1 MSSKSVKYICPTTG
15 KTKKK
20 IFSDGVTTLKKKH
33 FEELLQLR
41 TNQEAI
47 RAEIERRKKH
57 ISASM
62 EHVDILTV
70 QRANALT
77 ELEKEEKNLKSVQDA
92 YATLS
97 KNAKCYQ
104 KSLKS
109 VDSALT
115 DERAKTSKL
124 AQKNALLTTQYN
136 KMKADL
142 EEQKRKN
149 LEREKQLAEE
159 QKQQD
164 LAISG
169 LMKQIDS
176 YNKRG
181 MQKKSPTV
189 KFEDEQKTT
198 RLRGSSME
206 PQFYSRRDEKPKVY
220 HLRDDKPKPAPKSK
234 VGWTPLKEAL
244 KSQTDGQLVE
254 DDLFPRRH
262 EQPKPSRFT
271 GRLREEVH
279 SRRDEESKVT
289 RLREEKPKS
298 KVDSPPLKEALNSQT
313 DGRLNEDKS
322 SPKFCKWNDWKEALR
337 AAKNADR
344 LDGVPQT
351 QYWNGNFTY

>member
-1 MSSKSVKYICPTTG
+1 
-15 KTKKK
+15 
-20 IFSDGVTTLKKKH
+20 LKNKH
-33 FEELLQLR
+33 FEDLLQLR

-70 QRANALT
+70 QHENVLID
-77 ELEKEEKNLKSVQDA
+77 LEKEEKKLKSVQDA

-115 DERAKTSKL
+115 DEHAKTSKL
-124 AQKNALLTTQYN
+124 AQKTALLTTQYK
-136 KMKADL
+136 KMKADFK
-142 EEQKRKN
+142 EQKRKN
-149 LEREKQLAEE
+149 SEREKQLAEE

-164 LAISG
+164 LAIMD
-169 LMKQIDS
+169 LMKQIAS

-198 RLRGSSME
+198 RLRESSME
-206 PQFYSRRDEKPKVY
+206 PQFYSRRDEKPMVSRIRY
-220 HLRDDKPKPAPKSK
+220 
-234 VGWTPLKEAL
+234 
-244 KSQTDGQLVE
+244 QLTE
-254 DDLFPRRH
+254 DLLPRRC
-262 EQPKPSRFT
+262 EEPKTSRFT
-271 GRLREEVH
+271 GRLREEAH

-289 RLREEKPKS
+289 RLREEKPKPKISPKS
-298 KVDSPPLKEALNSQT
+298 KVDSTPLKEASNSQT
-313 DGRLNEDKS
+313 GGQLIEDKP

-337 AAKNADR
+337 EFKNADR

-351 QYWNGNFTY
+351 QYWNGDFTY